1 MAKPRKIKVVI
12 VDDEELSRSLVKEY
26 LSSYSNIEIVA
37 ECGNGF
43 EAVKAVSELLPDLMF
58 LDIQMPKLSGFEVI
72 ELLNEPPAII
82 FITAFDQYA
91 LKAFEVH
98 AADYLLKPFSKE
110 RFGEALERVL
120 PNIHLPNQTKEIA
133 IAAKQ
138 SEQNIERILIKEGSK
153 VLVIP
158 VEKID
163 FIEAQDDYTSFN
175 VEGKSHLKMQRLA
188 DLEASLDPRRFV
200 RIHRSFILNIERL
213 AKIELMA
220 KDSRTAILKDGTQLP
235 VSRTGYDKLKDLL

>member
-1 MAKPRKIKVVI
+1 MKKQKVKVVI

-26 LSSYSNIEIVA
+26 LSSHSNMEIVA
-37 ECGNGF
+37 ECANGF
-43 EAVKAVSELLPDLMF
+43 EAVKVISELRPDLMF

-72 ELLNEPPAII
+72 ELLDNPPSII
-82 FITAFDQYA
+82 FVTAFDQYA

-98 AADYLLKPFSKE
+98 AADYLLKPFSKQ
-110 RFGEALERVL
+110 RFDEAIERVL
-120 PNIHLPNQTKEIA
+120 PNLNRPNKTKEIA
-133 IAAKQ
+133 VAAKTPDQ
-138 SEQNIERILIKEGSK
+138 MLERILIKEGNK

-163 FIEAQDDYTSFN
+163 FIEAQDDYASFN

-188 DLEASLDPRRFV
+188 ELEISLDPRLFV
-200 RIHRSFILNIERL
+200 RIHRSYILNIERL
-213 AKIELMA
+213 SKIELFA

-235 VSRTGYDKLKDLL
+235 VSRTGYDKLKELL